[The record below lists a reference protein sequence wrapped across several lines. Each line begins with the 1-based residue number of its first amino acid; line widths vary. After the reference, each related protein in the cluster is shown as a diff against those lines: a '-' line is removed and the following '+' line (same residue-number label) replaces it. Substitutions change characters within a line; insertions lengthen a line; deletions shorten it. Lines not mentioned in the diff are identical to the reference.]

1 MQHAL
6 LARLW
11 KETILDNRTALHKR
25 VAHLSK
31 MHKEGGANRN
41 HDRAA
46 MRYRAKGE
54 HDEIAHG
61 GDRGYDD
68 NTA

>member
-1 MQHAL
+1 MCTTCS
-6 LARLW
+6 
-11 KETILDNRTALHKR
+11 KKTILDNRTTLHKR
-25 VAHLSK
+25 VAHLGK
-31 MHKEGGANRN
+31 MHKEGGVNRN

-54 HDEIAHG
+54 HDDNDDG

>member
-1 MQHAL
+1 
-6 LARLW
+6 
-11 KETILDNRTALHKR
+11 
-25 VAHLSK
+25 
-31 MHKEGGANRN
+31 MHKEGGVNRN

-54 HDEIAHG
+54 HDDNAHG
-61 GDRGYDD
+61 GDRGYED